1 LRRRRPS
8 FSAIPA
14 AHEVAVFGIPDQH
27 WGELVDASVFLKPGL
42 NITEKACPSLS
53 PDPRELQSPRYVEV
67 SETDLPKRGIGKL
80 LKRLLCERFWVLSV
94 LFDQ

>member
-1 LRRRRPS
+1 
-8 FSAIPA
+8 
-14 AHEVAVFGIPDQH
+14 VAVFGIPDQH

-80 LKRLLCERFWVLSV
+80 LKRLLCERFRGLSV